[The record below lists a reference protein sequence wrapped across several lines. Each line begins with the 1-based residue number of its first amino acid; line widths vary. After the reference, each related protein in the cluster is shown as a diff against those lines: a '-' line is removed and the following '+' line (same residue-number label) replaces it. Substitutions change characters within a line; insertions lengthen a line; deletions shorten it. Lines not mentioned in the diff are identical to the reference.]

1 MTALIDTE
9 SVVTGNSE
17 PVRFER
23 IRKFREAVVS
33 RLVHEAVVEPVPT
46 PILERIEAANELPD
60 ELVDLKLEMLVDSY
74 ARPDDMIN
82 SGELPAVLVE
92 EIHSVAETLLEQ
104 WQPTDH
110 TTESL
115 FALGLAADDTHD
127 HTILER
133 ALEIAQ
139 HHPRPDGR
147 HATLEALELALET
160 DTPFR
165 EAVQELTQAQ
175 REIRS
180 PIRSGDSPIAKGQ
193 TIEISDVPREA
204 YDWVFAEPH
213 TYRPNTP
220 AYTTQA
226 QGYRL
231 PPRD

>member
-1 MTALIDTE
+1 MTVSIDTE
-9 SVVTGNSE
+9 SVVTGNYQ

-23 IRKFREAVVS
+23 IKKIREAVVS
-33 RLVHEAVVEPVPT
+33 RLVHESVIEPIPA

-74 ARPDDMIN
+74 ARPDDMTGT
-82 SGELPAVLVE
+82 GELPAVLVD
-92 EIHSVAETLLEQ
+92 EIHSAAETLLQE
-104 WQPTDH
+104 WDPIDH

-133 ALEIAQ
+133 TFEIAQ

-165 EAVQELTQAQ
+165 EAIHELAPLK
-175 REIRS
+175 REIQS
-180 PIRSGDSPIAKGQ
+180 PVRDGGSLAIKGQ
-193 TIEISDVPREA
+193 SIDVSETPREA
-204 YDWVFAEPH
+204 YDWVFTEPA

-220 AYTTQA
+220 EYTTQA